1 MAENSNTTVAEE
13 QSAQNSGIP
22 AAPDAASAET
32 ERALES
38 TQVTAPGAQT
48 VAPQPQAPHQGAT
61 QTPPAQQ
68 VIAPQAQPQG
78 QAQQPGR
85 HRGPTDLMPEPIENA
100 DAPKREVE
108 GGTSYEVTYILVA
121 NNPKAVD
128 ETQNRV
134 KNLIEGAGGAIDNV
148 RTSETRRLAYPIE
161 KKHDGVYVVMN
172 ARFSKTLNMEL
183 DRFFKLEESVLRHV
197 ILRENQ

>member
-1 MAENSNTTVAEE
+1 MAENSNTTLAEE

-22 AAPDAASAET
+22 AAQDGASAET
-32 ERALES
+32 ERALQATE
-38 TQVTAPGAQT
+38 VTAPGAQT
-48 VAPQPQAPHQGAT
+48 VAPTPQTPGQGAI
-61 QTPPAQQ
+61 QTPPVQQ
-68 VIAPQAQPQG
+68 VIQG
-78 QAQQPGR
+78 QGSQGQNPQPGR
-85 HRGPTDLMPEPIENA
+85 HRGPTDLMPEPIENG

-134 KNLIEGAGGAIDNV
+134 KALIEGAGGAIDNV

-172 ARFSKTLNMEL
+172 ARFANTLNQEL